1 MRAVESIKSSF
12 QKFGYTHLRKDQHT
26 LEEAQKLAAEA
37 GGRIEATTNFHY
49 TAVPSEA
56 PTVNG
61 TDWDE
66 LRKQELDRKQGL
78 AAKRKQKTQNT

>member
-1 MRAVESIKSSF
+1 MRSVESVRQSWSR
-12 QKFGYTHLRKDQHT
+12 FGYTHLRKDQHT
-26 LEEAQKLAAEA
+26 MEQAQKLAAEA

-56 PTVNG
+56 PTVSG

-66 LRKQELDRKQGL
+66 LRRQQHAKRVKNAE
-78 AAKRKQKTQNT
+78 KRKQKAQNA